1 MSDFDQAIIAE
12 FRAHGGK
19 VGGPF
24 EGTSV
29 LLLSTTGART
39 GEPRTTPVAYM
50 RDGERYVIFAS
61 KAGAP
66 ENPGWYH
73 NLLAHPIATIEVGT
87 ERFDADAAITTG
99 EERDRL
105 FSQQAA
111 RQPQFAA
118 YAEKTT
124 RLIPV
129 IALTRRE
136 G

>member
-1 MSDFDQAIIAE
+1 VSDFDKAIIAE
-12 FRAHGGK
+12 FRSHGGK

-24 EGTSV
+24 AGTSV
-29 LLLSTTGART
+29 LLLSTTGARS
-39 GEPRTTPVAYM
+39 GERRTTPVAYM
-50 RDGERYVIFAS
+50 RDGDRYVIFAS

-66 ENPGWYH
+66 EHPGWYH
-73 NLLAHPIATIEVGT
+73 NLVAHPSATIEVGT
-87 ERFDADAAITTG
+87 EQFDVDVELTTG

-124 RLIPV
+124 RVIPV
-129 IALTRRE
+129 VALARRA